1 MALLNRY
8 QLDVI
13 GLVGGPGLM
22 TFTIDPAIVEGT
34 DQGFVDAVQDFIQ
47 VFDLFTTTA
56 ITYKGFDYVEG
67 FDSVTGT
74 VTGQSP
80 VVPFSEAGDDSAAAL
95 PPVTQALVTW
105 STGVWVNGRQLKGR
119 TFIPGL
125 CEDSNEPG
133 GVLQTGVL
141 STIQTAANALV
152 AAAGLVVWSRTHGVY
167 EPVSVAQVSSKWAY
181 LSGRRDG

>member
-8 QLDVI
+8 QLDVL

-22 TFTIDPAIVEGT
+22 TYTIDPAITENSAQ
-34 DQGFVDAVQDFIQ
+34 DFVDAVKAFIG

-56 ITYKGFDYVEG
+56 ITYSGFAYVEG

-74 VTGQSP
+74 VSGQEP
-80 VVPFSEAGDDSAAAL
+80 VVPFTEAGDDSTAAL

-105 STGVWVNGRQLKGR
+105 STGVWLNGRQLKGR

-133 GVLQTGVL
+133 GVLQTGVG
-141 STIQTAANALV
+141 STIQTGANALV
-152 AAAGLVVWSRTHGVY
+152 SAAGLVVWSRTHGTF
-167 EPVSVAQVSSKWAY
+167 EPVATAQVSSKWAY